1 MFRKIIGNKNFYS
14 LVLGVSMPIMIQN
27 AVTCFVGLLDNI
39 MVGQVG
45 TLPMS
50 GVSISNQLLTIYNL
64 AIFGSVTAA
73 SLFGAQYAGRKDME
87 GIRNCFRFKLIIAV
101 LVTLVGASIFLFL
114 GPNLLSIFMDVNTNT
129 PEQIATTMGY
139 AHEYLILMLFGLLPF
154 ALAQAIGG
162 TVREIG
168 DTKLPMFSSIVAVGV
183 NFVLNFVL
191 IFGYLG
197 FPKLGIV
204 GAAIATVIS
213 RFAELGVL
221 IWGIYMNHSRYP
233 FFDHVFDG
241 FYVPMELTKQ
251 IIVRGAPLVMNE
263 VLWSIGCSLIM
274 QCYSTRGLDGVAA
287 YNIAITVQS
296 IFHTVCIGMGNTI
309 SILVG
314 QKLGAKDNEGA
325 VDMNTKITFLAF
337 ALCCVL
343 GVVIY
348 ATSSLFPMLYNTS
361 EAVRSVASGLLK
373 VQAVFLPVVAV
384 YNCCYFTMRSGGK
397 TVITFL
403 FDSVFTCV
411 VSLPVAFLLSRYT
424 TLDLVTMFLLVQSVD
439 LFKDALGLYLVKKRV
454 WVHNLV
460 VQA

>member
-221 IWGIYMNHSRYP
+221 IWGVYMNHSRYP